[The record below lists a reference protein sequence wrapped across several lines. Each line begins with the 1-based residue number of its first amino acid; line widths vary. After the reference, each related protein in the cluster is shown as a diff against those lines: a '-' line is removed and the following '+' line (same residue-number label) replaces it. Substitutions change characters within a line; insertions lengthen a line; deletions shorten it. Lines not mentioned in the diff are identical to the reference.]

1 MEQTR
6 LRHPNLNSLSSFK
19 SRILKFIRPNPNSI
33 FNCHN
38 PKAIKHLSRIKLGLS
53 YLCEHK
59 FKHSFEDILNPI
71 CACGSDIET
80 RCHHLISCP
89 IFDAKRNTFLNNIR
103 QIAHSILHLNHS
115 QVTHVLLYG
124 DLSLKNETNTEI
136 LNSTMSYIL
145 STKRL
150 EGSIL

>member
-38 PKAIKHLSRIKLGLS
+38 PKAIKYLSRIKLGLS

-59 FKHSFEDILNPI
+59 FKHRFEDILDPI
-71 CACGSDIET
+71 GACGSDIET

-89 IFDAKRNTFLNNIR
+89 IFDAKQNTFLNNILTFFFMV
-103 QIAHSILHLNHS
+103 IFL
-115 QVTHVLLYG
+115 
-124 DLSLKNETNTEI
+124 
-136 LNSTMSYIL
+136 
-145 STKRL
+145 
-150 EGSIL
+150 